1 MAGGKRAEMP
11 PDAQRCGRSDGKSWR
26 CRNWKKEGVSLCEA
40 HYEQQVK
47 KGRVRVSSPVGAGG
61 GSRSQRRKRSD
72 DRTFRLPA
80 ASLGGMFAMRDIQMR
95 ERRPVKP
102 MMVDELGSDEEDEE
116 DGLAKVGMKRKRK
129 HLKKKGRKGR
139 DATKENKKVEEGD
152 FKAGPFSVVRV
163 TSSSNKVSG
172 PERKPEG
179 CKRKPLTGED
189 ALMCHQCQRND
200 KGRVVWCSNCKKKRY
215 CVPCM
220 TRCFD
225 CLEDCTELA
234 ARYPHLSE
242 ADFSRK
248 CPVCRNNCNCK
259 ACLRMK
265 GVPEPPE
272 KKIKKDDRVQYYC
285 YIVRLLLP
293 WLKELHQEQKAEK
306 EIEAK
311 IRGHI
316 PGGDGT
322 VILRYQDRG
331 KDYVHGGS
339 PRRMNKGR
347 ANGKKTQ
354 ESSLDSHIAI
364 STDRTIHMREW
375 KANSDGSIPCPPKE
389 IGGCGDYLL
398 ELKCMFPEKLLCELE
413 EKADAIAT
421 SNKFVKFGDMSSR
434 CACFTASGHI
444 KAGSDMLRKAA
455 CRQNSDDNYLYCPT
469 ARDMQQELQHFRN
482 HWVKGEPVIV
492 HGVLELT
499 SGLSWEPMV
508 MWRALRE
515 KTNSKIAS
523 EQLAVKAIDCLD
535 WCEVEINIHQFFR
548 GYTEGRNHG
557 NQWPEMLKLKDWPPA
572 SAFEERLPRHGAEFI
587 TALPFP
593 EYTDPRYGPLN
604 LAVKLPKDVLK
615 PDLGPK
621 TYIAY
626 GLAEELG
633 RGDSV
638 TKLHCDMS
646 DAVNVLTHTAEVTL
660 SDYQLSRI
668 EKLKKKHRNQDL
680 REKIDTV
687 QTDPEETAS
696 LSSGKSAMEPPDDN
710 SNITLTAG
718 PKHSMRTPNIENEF
732 PVQADNVIC
741 DDCIGEKKI
750 DSLSI
755 AEPHVKKSDVKF
767 GDAIHVKKDA
777 DAVFSDFE
785 AEKGVTCDEEEGQNG
800 CFSNDHQRAQN
811 EDLKECQTTEDD
823 SQVADGICPEP
834 SINKSVMEPIELHA
848 SSGEVEVKKVG
859 QMVSCNLNE
868 EEALESQQMVQGNVC
883 QNEIRHS
890 GTLSNDLKVTVKAH
904 TENPS
909 VIKSTS
915 NLFDIQSC
923 AIAHGEFPI
932 SQSSLEIGQSQPIPV
947 VTSGKGVGEEV
958 SDKNTGFEA
967 EAGSENCQNGG
978 NHPLYLVTTESN
990 RMSCSQGVSQGDN
1003 ACQLSIKIENN
1014 EMCNA
1019 AVKDDDEMLVVKKTK
1034 QGQKRGRH
1042 AGIIKKLA
1050 NVMPGETSGKIQNG
1064 GEAVMHSPNVL
1075 PEDKSANDVV
1085 IQAEDGNRK
1094 VSEGPNESTKIRSRK
1109 RERGRKAAFSGQQ
1122 MRRELDSIAVNTEA
1136 TKDHDGCG
1144 VEEVS
1149 DFKSKAVVKEDKE
1162 RAQQPAVLGDS
1173 IERKEQKQPEGGA
1186 LWDIFRREDVMK
1198 LQEYLKKHA
1207 REFRHVHGSPIEQV
1221 IHPIHDQSFYLTLE
1235 HKRKLKD
1242 EYGIE
1247 PWTFEQK
1254 LGEAVFIPAGCPH
1267 QVRNLKSCIK
1277 VALDFVSPENV
1288 CECIRLTEEFRVLPE
1303 EHRAKEDKLEVK
1315 KVALHAFNH
1324 VVKELKDY
1332 NFKPRSRAD
1341 SEEPMVES
1349 EEPLVE
1355 SEDEKKP
1362 MMETDPPPDIGD
1374 PTASLSKD

>member
-1 MAGGKRAEMP
+1 MAGGKRAETP
-11 PDAQRCGRSDGKSWR
+11 PEEQRCSRSDGKSWR
-26 CRNWKKEGVSLCEA
+26 CKNWKKEGVSFCEA

-47 KGRVRVSSPVGAGG
+47 RSRVRVSSPVGGGG

-72 DRTFRLPA
+72 DRTFRPPA
-80 ASLGGMFAMRDIQMR
+80 ASLGEMFAVRDIQMR
-95 ERRPVKP
+95 KRRPVKP
-102 MMVDELGSDEEDEE
+102 MVVDEPGSDEEEEEDGRAKSDEEDECE
-116 DGLAKVGMKRKRK
+116 DILKVGRKRKRK
-129 HLKKKGRKGR
+129 HLKKKKGRKGR
-139 DATKENKKVEEGD
+139 DAKKEDKKAEKED
-152 FKAGPFSVVRV
+152 LEAGPSSFARV
-163 TSSSNKVSG
+163 TRNSDEVSG

-179 CKRKPLTGED
+179 SKRKLTGED

-200 KGRVVWCSNCKKKRY
+200 KGRVVWCSNCKKKRF

-220 TRCFD
+220 TRW
-225 CLEDCTELA
+225 
-234 ARYPHLSE
+234 YPHLSE

-272 KKIKKDDRVQYYC
+272 KKVKKDDRVEYYC

-293 WLKELHQEQKAEK
+293 WLKELRQEQMAEK

-311 IRGHI
+311 IQGFMLTDLKIKRAKCQKDERVYCDNCRTSIVDFHRSCPSCSYDLCLGCCRELREGRI

-322 VILRYQDRG
+322 VILPYQDRG
-331 KDYVHGGS
+331 KGYVHGGS
-339 PRRMNKGR
+339 PRCMNKGR

-364 STDRTIHMREW
+364 STDHATHMREW
-375 KANSDGSIPCPPKE
+375 KANSDGSIPCPPKA
-389 IGGCGDYLL
+389 IGGCGDSLL
-398 ELKCMFPEKLLCELE
+398 ELKCMFLEKLLCELE
-413 EKADAIAT
+413 EKADAITT
-421 SNKFVKFGDMSSR
+421 SNKFVKFGGMSGQCS
-434 CACFTASGHI
+434 CFTASGHI
-444 KAGSDMLRKAA
+444 KPGSDMLRKAA

-469 ARDMQQELQHFRN
+469 ARDIQQGELQHFQN

-492 HGVLELT
+492 RDVLELT

-515 KTNSKIAS
+515 KTNSKIAL

-548 GYTEGRNHG
+548 GYTEGRNHD

-572 SAFEERLPRHGAEFI
+572 SAFGERLPRHGAEFI

-668 EKLKKKHRNQDL
+668 QKLKKKHRNQDL

-687 QTDPEETAS
+687 QTDPEEAAS
-696 LSSGKSAMEPPDDN
+696 LSSGKSAMKPLDDN

-718 PKHSMRTPNIENEF
+718 PKRSMQTSNIENDL
-732 PVQADNVIC
+732 PVQANNMIR
-741 DDCIGEKKI
+741 DDCI
-750 DSLSI
+750 
-755 AEPHVKKSDVKF
+755 
-767 GDAIHVKKDA
+767 
-777 DAVFSDFE
+777 
-785 AEKGVTCDEEEGQNG
+785 AEKSVTCDEEEGQNG
-800 CFSNDHQRAQN
+800 CSSNDHQCAQN
-811 EDLKECQTTEDD
+811 EDVKECQRTEDD
-823 SQVADGICPEP
+823 SQVADGICPKL

-848 SSGEVEVKKVG
+848 SAGEVEEKKVG
-859 QMVSCNLNE
+859 QVVSCNLNE
-868 EEALESQQMVQGNVC
+868 EAALESQQMGQGNVC
-883 QNEIRHS
+883 QNEIQHC
-890 GTLSNDLKVTVKAH
+890 GVLSDDLKVPVKAN
-904 TENPS
+904 TEDPS

-923 AIAHGEFPI
+923 AIAHGECPI
-932 SQSSLEIGQSQPIPV
+932 SQSSLKEIGQSQPISV
-947 VTSGKGVGEEV
+947 VTSGKGVRKEV
-958 SDKNTGFEA
+958 SDKNTGVEV
-967 EAGSENCQNGG
+967 EAGSANCQNGG
-978 NHPLYLVTTESN
+978 NHPLYPVTTESN
-990 RMSCSQGVSQGDN
+990 RVSCSQGVNQGDN
-1003 ACQLSIKIENN
+1003 ASQTSIKIENN
-1014 EMCNA
+1014 EICNA
-1019 AVKDDDEMLVVKKTK
+1019 AVKDDDEMLVVETK
-1034 QGQKRGRH
+1034 QGQKRGRP
-1042 AGIIKKLA
+1042 AGIIKKLGK
-1050 NVMPGETSGKIQNG
+1050 VMPGRTSGKIQNE
-1064 GEAVMHSPNVL
+1064 GEVVMHSPNVL
-1075 PEDKSANDVV
+1075 PEDKSGNDVV
-1085 IQAEDGNRK
+1085 IQAEGGNRK
-1094 VSEGPNESTKIRSRK
+1094 VSEGPNERTKIRSRK
-1109 RERGRKAAFSGQQ
+1109 RERGSKAAFSGQR

-1136 TKDHDGCG
+1136 TKDPDGCG
-1144 VEEVS
+1144 VGEVS
-1149 DFKSKAVVKEDKE
+1149 DFKSKAAAKEDKE
-1162 RAQQPAVLGDS
+1162 RVQQRAVLGDS
-1173 IERKEQKQPEGGA
+1173 IEQKEQKQPEGGA
-1186 LWDIFRREDVMK
+1186 LWDIFRREDVTK
-1198 LQEYLKKHA
+1198 LQEYLRKHV
-1207 REFRHVHGSPIEQV
+1207 REFRHVHCSPIEQV

-1235 HKRKLKD
+1235 HKRKLKN

-1288 CECIRLTEEFRVLPE
+1288 RECIRLTEEFRVLPE

-1315 KVALHAFNH
+1315 KMALHAFNH

-1332 NFKPRSRAD
+1332 NFKSRSKAD
-1341 SEEPMVES
+1341 SEEPMAES

-1355 SEDEKKP
+1355 SEDE
-1362 MMETDPPPDIGD
+1362 
-1374 PTASLSKD
+1374 